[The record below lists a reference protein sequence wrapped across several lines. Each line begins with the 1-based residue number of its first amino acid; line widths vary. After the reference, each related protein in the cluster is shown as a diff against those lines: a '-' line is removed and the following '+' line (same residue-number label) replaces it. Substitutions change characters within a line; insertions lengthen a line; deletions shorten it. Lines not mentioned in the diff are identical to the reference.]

1 MNNYLLDTNMLVL
14 HLRGEHGV
22 PTLLDRWSQS
32 HELYISVTTR
42 VEILA
47 GMRPAEESVTIHLL
61 NSMNSLPVSQ
71 SIADR
76 AGRLIYEQARRG
88 HQVSFPDA
96 LIAATAL
103 EHDLTLVTTNAR
115 HFPMLDK
122 QVTPLADHLPT
133 TE

>member
-22 PTLLDRWSQS
+22 PTLLGRWSQS

-96 LIAATAL
+96 LIAATTL

-122 QVTPLADHLPT
+122 QITPLADHLPV